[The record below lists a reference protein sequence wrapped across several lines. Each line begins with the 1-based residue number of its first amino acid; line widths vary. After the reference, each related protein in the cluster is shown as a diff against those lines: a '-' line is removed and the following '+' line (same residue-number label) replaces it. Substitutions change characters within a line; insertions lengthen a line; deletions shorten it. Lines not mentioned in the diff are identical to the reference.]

1 MFRSWNDVGRCIHNR
16 KECAIIFIIN
26 ISKMDNKQGS
36 VNGSVFK
43 LLSRQL
49 HETTI
54 ERMNNWLE
62 ANAHSFT
69 CKNEKFNLKIGDI
82 ISFKNGNDIPMS
94 TKIIAFNAE
103 TGNAYLYW
111 NCYWFAIDLEKRLLK
126 AKNKIEITDK
136 IIKLNEKANLI
147 SSLKNEIIENI
158 EKLNKDKSLVFGYRA
173 SCGSTDRTM
182 KVFRIWTQALKE
194 FEKQGVFLR
203 SENLIVGNSW
213 ATLKGGFWNEVR
225 YFF

>member
-1 MFRSWNDVGRCIHNR
+1 MNNAEKPQLTIPQVS
-16 KECAIIFIIN
+16 
-26 ISKMDNKQGS
+26 
-36 VNGSVFK
+36 GSVFN
-43 LLSRQL
+43 LLSRPL
-49 HETTI
+49 HENTI

-62 ANAHSFT
+62 SNAHRFIG
-69 CKNEKFNLKIGDI
+69 KNEKFNLKIGDI
-82 ISFKNGNDIPMS
+82 ITFKNGYDIPMS

-103 TGNAYLYW
+103 TGNAYLHW
-111 NCYWFAIDLEKRLLK
+111 DCYWLAIDLEKRLLK
-126 AKNKIEITDK
+126 AINKIEITDK
-136 IIKLNEKANLI
+136 IVKLNEKANLI
-147 SSLKNEIIENI
+147 STIKNEIIENI
-158 EKLNKDKSLVFGYRA
+158 EKLNKNKSLVFGYRA

-203 SENLIVGNSW
+203 SENLTVGNSW

>member
-1 MFRSWNDVGRCIHNR
+1 MMNNVETPQLTIPQVS
-16 KECAIIFIIN
+16 
-26 ISKMDNKQGS
+26 
-36 VNGSVFK
+36 GSVFN

-69 CKNEKFNLKIGDI
+69 GKNEKFNLKIGDI
-82 ISFKNGNDIPMS
+82 ITFKNGNDIPMS

-111 NCYWFAIDLEKRLLK
+111 DCYWFALDLEKRLLK
-126 AKNKIEITDK
+126 SKNKIEITDD
-136 IIKLNEKANLI
+136 IIRLNEKANLI
-147 SSLKNEIIENI
+147 SSIKNEIIESI

-182 KVFRIWTQALKE
+182 KVFRIWSQALKE

-203 SENLIVGNSW
+203 SENLTVGNSW

>member
-1 MFRSWNDVGRCIHNR
+1 MVETLNNAETAQFGIGAVS
-16 KECAIIFIIN
+16 
-26 ISKMDNKQGS
+26 
-36 VNGSVFK
+36 GSVFN

-69 CKNEKFNLKIGDI
+69 GKNEKFNLKIGDI
-82 ISFKNGNDIPMS
+82 ITFKNGYDVPMS

-111 NCYWFAIDLEKRLLK
+111 DCYWVALDLEKRLLK

-136 IIKLNEKANLI
+136 IVKLNEKANLI
-147 SSLKNEIIENI
+147 SSIKNEIIENI
-158 EKLNKDKSLVFGYRA
+158 EKLNKEKSFVFGYRA

-182 KVFRIWTQALKE
+182 KVFRIWSQALRE

-203 SENLIVGNSW
+203 SENLTVGNSW

>member
-1 MFRSWNDVGRCIHNR
+1 
-16 KECAIIFIIN
+16 
-26 ISKMDNKQGS
+26 MDNKQGS

>member
-1 MFRSWNDVGRCIHNR
+1 MNSAENPQLT
-16 KECAIIFIIN
+16 
-26 ISKMDNKQGS
+26 ISRVS
-36 VNGSVFK
+36 GSVFN

-62 ANAHSFT
+62 ANAHRLT
-69 CKNEKFNLKIGDI
+69 WKNEKYNLKVGDI
-82 ISFKNGNDIPMS
+82 ITFKNGYDIPMS

-103 TGNAYLYW
+103 TGNPYMYW
-111 NCYWFAIDLEKRLLK
+111 DCYWVNFDLEKRLLK
-126 AKNKIEITDK
+126 AKEKIEITDK
-136 IIKLNEKANLI
+136 IVKLNEKANAI
-147 SSLKNEIIENI
+147 SSMQNEIIEHI
-158 EKLNKDKSLVFGYRA
+158 EKLNKDKSIVFGYRA

-182 KVFRIWTQALKE
+182 KVFRIWSQVLKE

-203 SENLIVGNSW
+203 SENLTVGNSW

>member
-1 MFRSWNDVGRCIHNR
+1 MVETLNNAETAQLGIGAVS
-16 KECAIIFIIN
+16 
-26 ISKMDNKQGS
+26 
-36 VNGSVFK
+36 GSVFN

-69 CKNEKFNLKIGDI
+69 GKNEKFNLKIGDI
-82 ISFKNGNDIPMS
+82 ITFKNGYDIPMS
-94 TKIIAFNAE
+94 TKIIAFNSE

-111 NCYWFAIDLEKRLLK
+111 DCYWVALDLEKRLLK

-136 IIKLNEKANLI
+136 IVKLNEKANLI
-147 SSLKNEIIENI
+147 SSIKNEIIENI
-158 EKLNKDKSLVFGYRA
+158 EKLNKEKSFIFGYRA
-173 SCGSTDRTM
+173 SCGSTDSTM
-182 KVFRIWTQALKE
+182 KVFRIWSQALKE

-203 SENLIVGNSW
+203 SENLTANNSW

>member
-1 MFRSWNDVGRCIHNR
+1 MKNEKYHPRTERDKIMN
-16 KECAIIFIIN
+16 N
-26 ISKMDNKQGS
+26 IETPQLTIPQ
-36 VNGSVFK
+36 VRGSVFNI
-43 LLSRQL
+43 LSKQL

-62 ANAHSFT
+62 ANAHRFT
-69 CKNEKFNLKIGDI
+69 GKNEKFNLKIGDVI
-82 ISFKNGNDIPMS
+82 TFKNGYDIPMR
-94 TKIIAFNAE
+94 TKIIAFDSK
-103 TGNAYLYW
+103 TGHVYLYW
-111 NCYWFAIDLEKRLLK
+111 DCYWVALDLEERLLK
-126 AKNKIEITDK
+126 SKNKIEITDK

-147 SSLKNEIIENI
+147 SSTKNEIIESI

-182 KVFRIWTQALKE
+182 NVFRIWAKALKE
-194 FEKQGVFLR
+194 FEKQGVFLK

>member
-1 MFRSWNDVGRCIHNR
+1 MMNNAEKPQLTIPQVS
-16 KECAIIFIIN
+16 
-26 ISKMDNKQGS
+26 
-36 VNGSVFK
+36 GSVFNI
-43 LLSRQL
+43 LSRQL

-54 ERMNNWLE
+54 ERMKNWLE
-62 ANAHSFT
+62 ANAHRLT
-69 CKNEKFNLKIGDI
+69 GKNEKYNLKVGDI
-82 ISFKNGNDIPMS
+82 ITFKNGYDIPMS

-103 TGNAYLYW
+103 TGNPYMYW
-111 NCYWFAIDLEKRLLK
+111 DCYWVNLDLEKRLLK
-126 AKNKIEITDK
+126 AKEKIEITDK
-136 IIKLNEKANLI
+136 IVKLNKKANAI
-147 SSLKNEIIENI
+147 SSMQNEIIEHI

-182 KVFRIWTQALKE
+182 KVFRIWSQALKE

-203 SENLIVGNSW
+203 SENLTVGNSW